1 MSFLSYT
8 PRSKLGDKA
17 ARPPASSST
26 LQKIRT
32 RLAESTSAQLS
43 HQALLGDKY
52 RDDDDYVD
60 DEYGQDDYLSEN
72 DDDAYFDEESEQEH
86 AAFTPQEVVQVAHG
100 DGFLAVTVFWRRF
113 SASYR
118 QFTNSNTSGG
128 TESRLDA

>member
-1 MSFLSYT
+1 MANDQIHDVIPLIHSTL
-8 PRSKLGDKA
+8 KA
-17 ARPPASSST
+17 GGKARPPASSST

-100 DGFLAVTVFWRRF
+100 DGFFWR
-113 SASYR
+113 
-118 QFTNSNTSGG
+118 
-128 TESRLDA
+128 